1 VLELV
6 VILVRRCAYAAL
18 TLLAVSMLIFAGTE
32 VLPGDVAQA
41 VLGQTATP
49 ETVAALRKELGLD
62 RPAAVRYMEWIGGAL
77 QGNFG
82 KSLANAMPVATLV
95 GERLDKTLIL
105 AAAAGLISVPLSLGL
120 GVVAALYRET
130 FIDRMISAVTL
141 TFVSFPEFLIG
152 YALVIVFAVELGW
165 LPALSNLRP
174 DAGVWQWVRAL
185 TLPALT
191 LSLVMLAHTMRL
203 TRTAIVNVLSADYIQ
218 MSEIKGLTPARIIV
232 RHALPNVIGPLL
244 NIVMLTLAYLVV
256 GVVVVEVVFNYSGMG
271 KLMVDAVT
279 NRDMPLV
286 QACSL
291 LFSTVYVV
299 CNLLADFLAI
309 VANPRLLHP
318 K

>member
-1 VLELV
+1 
-6 VILVRRCAYAAL
+6 
-18 TLLAVSMLIFAGTE
+18 
-32 VLPGDVAQA
+32 
-41 VLGQTATP
+41 
-49 ETVAALRKELGLD
+49 
-62 RPAAVRYMEWIGGAL
+62 
-77 QGNFG
+77 
-82 KSLANAMPVATLV
+82 MPVATLV

>member
-1 VLELV
+1 MLELV